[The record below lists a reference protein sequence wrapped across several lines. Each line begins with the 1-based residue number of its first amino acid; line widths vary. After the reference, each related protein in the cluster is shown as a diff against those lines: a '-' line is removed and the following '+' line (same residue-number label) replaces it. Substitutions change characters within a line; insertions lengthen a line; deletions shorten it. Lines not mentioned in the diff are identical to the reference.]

1 MSAGQLARTDRR
13 HGGAGIPFHL
23 STAVKC
29 VPGGHQI
36 PLSEAYWC
44 SDCGWYICYKHLK
57 KGTFTTAIHC
67 PKGHSVKRA
76 T

>member
-1 MSAGQLARTDRR
+1 MLQSQHVRKGSQNQES
-13 HGGAGIPFHL
+13 GISYHL
-23 STAVKC
+23 SKSVQC

-36 PLSEAYWC
+36 PINEAYWC
-44 SDCGWYICYKHLK
+44 GDCGWYICYSHLK

-67 PKGHSVKRA
+67 PKGHNVTRA

>member
-1 MSAGQLARTDRR
+1 MLQSQQTNTSNRKSKASYW
-13 HGGAGIPFHL
+13 L
-23 STAVKC
+23 SKMVQC

-36 PLSEAYWC
+36 PISEAYWC
-44 SDCGWYICYKHLK
+44 GECGWYICYKDLK

-67 PKGHSVKRA
+67 PKGHDVTRA

>member
-1 MSAGQLARTDRR
+1 MLQINRTRTTER
-13 HGGAGIPFHL
+13 NPKPSYWL
-23 STAVKC
+23 SKLVQC

-36 PLSEAYWC
+36 PINEAYWC
-44 SDCGWYICYKHLK
+44 GECGWYICYKHLK

-67 PKGHSVKRA
+67 PKGHDVSRA